1 MDVIMLYMVMTS
13 RLIVAAKTAI
23 DMSRLQAVFWSS
35 NGRQE
40 YQLLI
45 WSDACS
51 YVQEG
56 ISSDH

>member
-1 MDVIMLYMVMTS
+1 MDVIMLYMAMTS

-23 DMSRLQAVFWSS
+23 DMSRLQAVFWLS

-51 YVQEG
+51 YAQED
-56 ISSDH
+56 ILSNR